1 MTTFLGYLMDWLSVN
16 PNAIV
21 ILWGLE
27 AIVVTFTS
35 FLTRGWVEKDERSE
49 WRPTLAFAVSL
60 AAGILILAHGI
71 PLTDARETNFDGPS
85 DLRAIFAAVGYA
97 QSIVVFSV
105 AAMLPLVRARH
116 QLWGVVIILFS
127 VASAL
132 VGGGFILGSVL
143 GSIGGVLVVN
153 RYPSG
158 SGTRRPSGGDHLV
171 GVAAGTPNQPQPTQ
185 TQERNREPAEPADDE
200 SSFEQP
206 PL

>member
-71 PLTDARETNFDGPS
+71 PLTDARGINFDGPS

-97 QSIVVFSV
+97 QSVVVFSV

-158 SGTRRPSGGDHLV
+158 
-171 GVAAGTPNQPQPTQ
+171 
-185 TQERNREPAEPADDE
+185 
-200 SSFEQP
+200 
-206 PL
+206 